1 MMDRR
6 AFIAGSA
13 ILILAPG
20 AVAAQPER
28 IWRIGYLSEGS
39 VEKSRMA
46 AFRQG
51 LRELGYVER
60 QNLIIEERYARQQ
73 VEKLP
78 ALAADPGE
86 LPIEHPTNFD
96 LVVNL
101 RTAKGLGLSI
111 PPSVLLRADR
121 VIE

>member
-73 VEKLP
+73 VEK
-78 ALAADPGE
+78 AAG
-86 LPIEHPTNFD
+86 
-96 LVVNL
+96 
-101 RTAKGLGLSI
+101 AGG
-111 PPSVLLRADR
+111 
-121 VIE
+121 